1 MKIRSGGVGRGF
13 GLGFGLG
20 LGRPVALVFA
30 LPALLVGA
38 VAVVVVSGAPVGA
51 SSASASS
58 SAKVKA
64 EEAQAKS
71 ELLVKSDFPSGWSG
85 QGSVSTDDKNGGAPN
100 FPGGQQLV
108 SCIGIPQSLLAV
120 STPEAVS
127 PTFQTNGGEVS
138 AQDTVDI
145 APSVKLAAEANA
157 LLASSKV
164 PGCLTT
170 AFQGPARQSI
180 VNSAGNGVTIGNI
193 AVVAANPDQLIRHAT
208 GFTVSFP
215 ATSQGVTLNVQI
227 DLISVPH
234 GKTNSQLTLTSVSH
248 SFSPSLA
255 KHLETVAYGR
265 T

>member
-1 MKIRSGGVGRGF
+1 M
-13 GLGFGLG
+13 
-20 LGRPVALVFA
+20 ALVFS
-30 LPALLVGA
+30 LLALLVGA

-51 SSASASS
+51 SSASA

-85 QGSVSTDDKNGGAPN
+85 QGSVTTDNKNGGAPN

-108 SCIGIPQSLLAV
+108 SCIGIPKSLLDL

-138 AQDTVDI
+138 AQETVDI
-145 APSVKLAAEANA
+145 APSVKLAGEANA
-157 LLASSKV
+157 LLASPKV

-180 VNSAGNGVTIGNI
+180 VSSAGNGVTIGNI
-193 AVVAANPDQLIRHAT
+193 AVVAANPDLLIRHST

-234 GKTNSQLTLTSVSH
+234 GKTDSQLTLTSVSN

>member
-1 MKIRSGGVGRGF
+1 MKIRWGGVGRG
-13 GLGFGLG
+13 LGFG
-20 LGRPVALVFA
+20 LGRPVALVLAF
-30 LPALLVGA
+30 PALLVGA
-38 VAVVVVSGAPVGA
+38 VAFVVVSGAPVGA

-58 SAKVKA
+58 KVKA

-145 APSVKLAAEANA
+145 APSVKLAGEANA
-157 LLASSKV
+157 LLASPKV

-193 AVVAANPDQLIRHAT
+193 AVTAANPDQLIRHAT

-234 GKTNSQLTLTSVSH
+234 GKTDSQLTLTSVTN
-248 SFSPSLA
+248 SFSSSLA

>member
-1 MKIRSGGVGRGF
+1 MKIRRGVVGRGL
-13 GLGFGLG
+13 GLGLW
-20 LGRPVALVFA
+20 LGRPVALVFGVLA
-30 LPALLVGA
+30 LVLGA
-38 VAVVVVSGAPVGA
+38 AAVVVSGAPVGA
-51 SSASASS
+51 SSASS

-85 QGSVSTDDKNGGAPN
+85 QGSVSTDDKSGGAPN

-145 APSVKLAAEANA
+145 APSVKLAGEANA
-157 LLASSKV
+157 LLASPKV

-193 AVVAANPDQLIRHAT
+193 AVTAANPDQLIRHAT

-234 GKTNSQLTLTSVSH
+234 GKTDSQLTLTSVSN

>member
-1 MKIRSGGVGRGF
+1 MRIRWGGH
-13 GLGFGLG
+13 G
-20 LGRPVALVFA
+20 LGRPVAFFSAALVASVAF
-30 LPALLVGA
+30 VGA
-38 VAVVVVSGAPVGA
+38 SAAPVGA
-51 SSASASS
+51 NSA

-64 EEAQAKS
+64 EEAQAKH
-71 ELLVKSDFPSGWSG
+71 ELLVKSDFPSGWSL
-85 QGSVSTDDKNGGAPN
+85 QGSVTTDDKNGGAPS

-108 SCIGIPQSLLAV
+108 SCIGIPKSLLDL

-127 PTFQTNGGEVS
+127 PTFQTKGGEVS

-145 APSVKLAAEANA
+145 APSTKVAAEANT
-157 LLASSKV
+157 LLAGPKV

-180 VNSAGNGVTIGNI
+180 LGSAGNGVTIGTI
-193 AVVAANPDQLIRHAT
+193 AVVAASPELLIRHAS

-215 ATSQGVTLNVQI
+215 ATSQGVTLSVQI

-234 GKTNSQLTLTSVSH
+234 GKTDSQLTLTAVGNP
-248 SFSPSLA
+248 FSTSLA
-255 KHLETVAYGR
+255 RHLETVAYGR

>member
-1 MKIRSGGVGRGF
+1 MKIRWGGVGRGF
-13 GLGFGLG
+13 GFGLG
-20 LGRPVALVFA
+20 RRMALVFS
-30 LPALLVGA
+30 LLALLVGA

-51 SSASASS
+51 SSASA

-234 GKTNSQLTLTSVSH
+234 GKTDSQLTLTSVSH

>member
-1 MKIRSGGVGRGF
+1 MKIRCGGVGRGF
-13 GLGFGLG
+13 GLR
-20 LGRPVALVFA
+20 LGRPVALVFGF
-30 LPALLVGA
+30 LALLVGA

-51 SSASASS
+51 SLASA

-64 EEAQAKS
+64 EEAQAKT

-108 SCIGIPQSLLAV
+108 SCIGIPQSLLAL

-145 APSVKLAAEANA
+145 APSVKLAGEANA
-157 LLASSKV
+157 LLASPKV

-193 AVVAANPDQLIRHAT
+193 AVAAANPDLLIRHAT

-234 GKTNSQLTLTSVSH
+234 GKTDSQLTLTSVTN
-248 SFSPSLA
+248 SFLPSLA

>member
-1 MKIRSGGVGRGF
+1 
-13 GLGFGLG
+13 
-20 LGRPVALVFA
+20 VALVFGVLA
-30 LPALLVGA
+30 LVLGA
-38 VAVVVVSGAPVGA
+38 AAVVVSGAPVGA
-51 SSASASS
+51 SSASS

-108 SCIGIPQSLLAV
+108 SCIGIPQSLLAL

-145 APSVKLAAEANA
+145 APSVKLAGEANA
-157 LLASSKV
+157 LLASPKV

-193 AVVAANPDQLIRHAT
+193 AVTAANPDQLIRHAT

-234 GKTNSQLTLTSVSH
+234 GKTDSQLTLTSVSN

>member
-1 MKIRSGGVGRGF
+1 MAS
-13 GLGFGLG
+13 
-20 LGRPVALVFA
+20 VFA
-30 LPALLVGA
+30 WFALLFGA
-38 VAVVVVSGAPVGA
+38 VAVVVSAAPVGA
-51 SSASASS
+51 SLSASA
-58 SAKVKA
+58 KVRA
-64 EEAQAKS
+64 EEAQAKA

-108 SCIGIPQSLLAV
+108 SCIGIPQSLLNL

-127 PTFQTNGGEVS
+127 PTFQTKGGETS

-145 APSVKLAAEANA
+145 APSTKVAGEANA
-157 LLASSKV
+157 LLGSPKV
-164 PGCLTT
+164 PGCLST
-170 AFQGPARQSI
+170 AFQGPARQSL
-180 VNSAGNGVTIGNI
+180 VGAAGNGVTIGNI
-193 AVVAANPDQLIRHAT
+193 TVVAANPDLLIHHAT

-215 ATSQGVTLNVQI
+215 ATSQGVTLNVSI

-234 GKTNSQLTLTSVSH
+234 DKTDSQLTLTSVVN